1 MGTRGTASAFNSNE
15 RRIVH
20 FTGFAHAATH
30 YVELVFP
37 TLAVGLAAET
47 GLSLEVI
54 LSWSFGSYLLFGLGA
69 LPAGMAADRF
79 GARPVILVG
88 LFAAGLGAC
97 LAGSVTPGWP
107 LAAAL
112 TTVGAG
118 ASLYHPAGTGLL
130 SRAVVQRGRALGIN
144 GIYGNVGIALSP
156 LVTFWLVASVGWR
169 ATLWITGMV
178 ILGGT
183 LLFQRVQFSEPER
196 GQAVSEMQENQEEAI
211 SSRSLMVFIVLCM
224 AATLGG
230 FIYRGNIVAAPALFS
245 ENIFF
250 INYGL
255 AASIALFVGIV
266 GQYVGGRMADRHELR
281 ITYLGFHLA
290 ALPALAAMGLL
301 ASWPRLLV
309 ASLYSFFS
317 LGMQPVEN
325 SLFAALTPNRW
336 RSTAYGLKF
345 VFTFGLGSTAVFLV
359 RGVAEAS
366 SLSAVYLVLA
376 GVGLALVSFI
386 GLLIVLTWGRVI
398 RNT

>member
-1 MGTRGTASAFNSNE
+1 
-15 RRIVH
+15 
-20 FTGFAHAATH
+20 
-30 YVELVFP
+30 
-37 TLAVGLAAET
+37 
-47 GLSLEVI
+47 
-54 LSWSFGSYLLFGLGA
+54 
-69 LPAGMAADRF
+69 
-79 GARPVILVG
+79 
-88 LFAAGLGAC
+88 
-97 LAGSVTPGWP
+97 
-107 LAAAL
+107 
-112 TTVGAG
+112 
-118 ASLYHPAGTGLL
+118 
-130 SRAVVQRGRALGIN
+130 
-144 GIYGNVGIALSP
+144 
-156 LVTFWLVASVGWR
+156 
-169 ATLWITGMV
+169 
-178 ILGGT
+178 
-183 LLFQRVQFSEPER
+183 
-196 GQAVSEMQENQEEAI
+196 
-211 SSRSLMVFIVLCM
+211 MVFIVLCM

-301 ASWPRLLV
+301 ASWPLLLV